1 MLDAN
6 TSVMREQV
14 EAGDWALW
22 DTAWTISWFLDAFH
36 AQFFS
41 KLGGINNPPVI
52 SYKNSH
58 KGNLG
63 SYRLNRNEFGMAREI
78 NLNKQYLTR
87 PMWSVLATLFH
98 ECVHNW
104 EWNNLPVKNRTS
116 NWFHKQWFRDYME
129 AQGIHC
135 ADNGAHEEVDLK
147 GDFFWFIQRHGV
159 KMDPDLMWELGLSPN
174 GNGRAKVKDVRKT
187 AEKRV
192 QEWGCDCTAIKLPFK
207 MVDFDATCNRCK
219 VKFKPVLD

>member
-1 MLDAN
+1 MWSTNAAVL
-6 TSVMREQV
+6 SEQA
-14 EAGDWALW
+14 EAADWDLW
-22 DTAWTISWFLDAFH
+22 EFASEMCWWTDAFQ

-41 KLGGINNPPVI
+41 KLGGCPTPVI
-52 SYKNSH
+52 GYATSH

-63 SYRLNRNEFGMAREI
+63 SYRMTRNAFGLACEI
-78 NLNKQYLTR
+78 NINRSYIHRSK
-87 PMWSVLATLFH
+87 WNVLATLFH
-98 ECVHNW
+98 EMVHAI
-104 EWNNLPVKNRTS
+104 EHSGLIKEEAKTR

-147 GDFFWFIQRHGV
+147 GDFFWFIQRHGI

-174 GNGRAKVKDVRKT
+174 GNGRAKVKDVRKS